1 MNNEVK
7 AHLLGTVSSLKF
19 SLPSTY
25 RQNKTVKAEIEA
37 GGIERL
43 ETGKKLIVSKI
54 ENIYV

>member
-19 SLPSTY
+19 SLLSTY
-25 RQNKTVKAEIEA
+25 RQNKTVKVEMEA